1 MPTTFFGWIAFLW
14 KTYWPLLLK
23 GAWTSL
29 YLAFLGTSIG
39 FIVGLLVAIVRSIP
53 DPPKNRRVSYA
64 LIKLVKGLCV
74 VYIEVFRGTP
84 LMVQAMVIYYG
95 LLRFASIKLPLLVA
109 SMLIVGLNTGAYMA
123 EIMRSGITSIDPG
136 QTEAAMSVGMTHW
149 QTMRYVVLPQAI
161 RNVLPSVGNELVVNV
176 KDTSVLNV
184 IAVSELYFMGKSISG
199 TYLKY
204 FEAYTII
211 AAMYLVIT
219 FCLSKL
225 LHQLEKK
232 LAGPAEFELL
242 VLEEDGKD
250 E

>member
-14 KTYWPLLLK
+14 KNYWPLLLK

-29 YLAFLGTSIG
+29 YLAFLGTAIG
-39 FIVGLLVAIVRSIP
+39 FTVGLLVAIVRSIP
-53 DPPKNRRVSYA
+53 DPPRSRKIAY
-64 LIKLVKGLCV
+64 LLMKLVKGLCV
-74 VYIEVFRGTP
+74 VYVEVFRGTP

-95 LLRFASIKLPLLVA
+95 LLRFASVKLPLIVA
-109 SMLIVGLNTGAYMA
+109 SMIIVGLNTGAYMA
-123 EIMRSGITSIDPG
+123 EIMRSGITSIDRG

-149 QTMRYVVLPQAI
+149 QTMRFVVLPQAI

-184 IAVSELYFMGKSISG
+184 IAVSELYFVAKSASG

-204 FEAYTII
+204 FEVYTIV

-219 FCLSKL
+219 FGLSKL
-225 LHQLEKK
+225 LSILEKR
-232 LAGPAEFELL
+232 LAGPQEFDLL
-242 VLEEDGKD
+242 ETGKEKKD

>member
-1 MPTTFFGWIAFLW
+1 MPTTFLEWIVFLW
-14 KTYWPLLLK
+14 KSYWPLLLK

-29 YLAFLGTSIG
+29 YLAFLGTGIG

-53 DPPKNRRVSYA
+53 DPLPTRKVAYA
-64 LIKLVKGLCV
+64 LMKLVKALCV
-74 VYIEVFRGTP
+74 IYVEVFRGTP

-95 LLRFASIKLPLLVA
+95 LLRFASVKLPLIVA

-123 EIMRSGITSIDPG
+123 EIMRSGITSIDTG

-149 QTMRYVVLPQAI
+149 QTMRFVVLPQAI

-184 IAVSELYFMGKSISG
+184 IAVSELYFVGKSASG

-204 FEAYTII
+204 FEVYTIV
-211 AAMYLVIT
+211 AAMYLIIT
-219 FCLSKL
+219 FGLSKL
-225 LHQLEKK
+225 LSMLEKK
-232 LAGPAEFELL
+232 LAGPEEFDLL
-242 VLEEDGKD
+242 AKEEEKKD